1 MQRRNYTSLARR
13 LGLLSRRGRPFQG
26 RVDLVFIG
34 GDIAVA
40 VPHFSVSIVARGAGR
55 SAVMSA
61 AYRHCTK
68 MDFEREARAVDYRAK
83 QGLLHEEFV
92 VPADAPVWVSSMMA
106 DRSVSGASEAFW
118 NRVEEFEKRSDAQ
131 LAKDVTIA
139 LPVELTTE
147 QNIALVREFV
157 ERHILSK
164 GMVAD
169 WVYHDAPGNP
179 HVHLMTTLRPL
190 TAEGFGAKKVPLLA
204 PDGRPLRNDKGKIVY
219 ELWAGGVDDFNSL
232 RDGWFACQNR
242 HLALAGL
249 DIRVDGRSFE
259 SQGIA
264 VEPTIHLGVGAKA
277 IERKTSASQIPASLE
292 RLELQEALR
301 QENARRIE
309 RRPDIVLE
317 MIAREKSVFDERD
330 VAKILHRYIDDAT
343 LFGSLM
349 LRVLRDP
356 SALRLTAEG
365 TDLGTG
371 IYAPARYTTRELI
384 QLEAE
389 MVNRALWLARRTSH
403 GVRGALLVAT
413 FSRNRGLSDEQQAAI
428 EHLTSGAALAAVV
441 GRAGAGK
448 TTMMKAARQAWQAA
462 GYRVVGGALAGK
474 AAEGL
479 EREAGIASRTLS
491 SWERRWTQGID
502 RPDEK
507 TVFVLDEAGMVSS
520 RQMAFFVEA
529 VARAGAKLV
538 LVGDPEQLQPIEA
551 GAAFRAIG
559 DRVGYAE
566 LQTIYRQRAPW
577 MRSASLDLARGKIG
591 EAIDAYRANGRIVS
605 AELKSE
611 AIERLITDWDR
622 EHDPT
627 KTSLI
632 LAHLRRDVRLLN
644 GLARARLV
652 ERGVVGQGAAFRT
665 ADGNRYFS
673 AGDQIVFLKN
683 DGILGVKNGMLGRVM
698 EAVPGRFIA
707 SVGEGTYQRDV
718 TVEQRSYNN
727 VDHGYATTIH
737 KSQGATVDRVKVL
750 ASLSLDRHLTYVAMT
765 RHRDEL
771 VVYYGR
777 WSFAKSGGL
786 VPILSR
792 RNAKETTLDYEARPF
807 YRQALRF
814 AEARGLYLMSVTRT
828 VVRDR
833 LHWIVGQKQKLAT
846 LGARLVDLGSS
857 FRLVR
862 GKLERAAPA
871 IGAAR
876 PMVSAITVFAKS
888 IEQAVADRL
897 AADLDLRE
905 RWQDVSMRFQ
915 LVYAEPEVA
924 FAAVKVDAMLNDAP
938 LAATVLQ
945 KLAAEPQHFG
955 ALSGRTGMFAS
966 RSDKHD
972 RETALFNV
980 PALARN
986 LADYMRARAET
997 ERRYS
1002 AEENALRSRLAVE
1015 IPALSPVA
1023 RQALE
1028 QLREGL
1034 GRDDQTRLEQSSLH
1048 PSVTMELER
1057 FSASVSQRFGE
1068 RTFLRIAAK
1077 APDGEVFVAVT
1088 DGMTPQQKNEVRL
1101 AWDAMRTIQLL
1112 SARGRVS
1119 AGLKLSQTQRQSQAK
1134 ELRLK

>member
-1 MQRRNYTSLARR
+1 M
-13 LGLLSRRGRPFQG
+13 
-26 RVDLVFIG
+26 
-34 GDIAVA
+34 A
-40 VPHFSVSIVARGAGR
+40 VPHFSVGIVARGAGR

-61 AYRHCTK
+61 AYRHCAK
-68 MDFEREARAVDYRAK
+68 MDFEREGRAVDYRAK

-92 VPADAPVWVSSMMA
+92 LPPDAPAWLSSMIA
-106 DRSVSGASEAFW
+106 ERSVSGASEAFW
-118 NRVEEFEKRSDAQ
+118 NRVEEFERRCDAQ

-139 LPVELTTE
+139 LPVELDAK
-147 QNIALVREFV
+147 QNIALVREFL

-179 HVHLMTTLRPL
+179 HAHLMTTLRPL
-190 TAEGFGAKKVPLLA
+190 TAEGFGAKKVALLA
-204 PDGRPLRNDKGKIVY
+204 PDGRPLRNDMGKIVY
-219 ELWAGGVDDFNSL
+219 ELWAGGVDDFNAL
-232 RDGWFACQNR
+232 RDGWFECQNR

-249 DIRVDGRSFE
+249 DIRVDGRSYE
-259 SQGIA
+259 SQGISVA
-264 VEPTIHLGVGAKA
+264 PTIHLGVGAKA
-277 IERKTSASQIPASLE
+277 IERKSSASQISASLE

-309 RRPDIVLE
+309 RRPQIVLE
-317 MIAREKSVFDERD
+317 MITREKSVFDERD
-330 VAKILHRYIDDAT
+330 VAKILHRYIDDAA
-343 LFGSLM
+343 LFGALM

-365 TDLGTG
+365 IDFGTG
-371 IYAPARYTTRELI
+371 IYTPARYTTRELI
-384 QLEAE
+384 RLEAE

-403 GVRGALLVAT
+403 GIPSVFLEKT

-428 EHLTSGAALAAVV
+428 EHLTAGTTLAAVV

-448 TTMMKAARQAWQAA
+448 TTMMKAAREAWQAA
-462 GYRVVGGALAGK
+462 GYLVVGGALAGK

-479 EREAGIASRTLS
+479 EKEAGIASRTLS
-491 SWERRWTQGID
+491 SWERRWMQGID
-502 RPDEK
+502 RLDEK

-529 VARAGAKLV
+529 AARAGAKLV

-551 GAAFRAIG
+551 GAAFRAIV

-566 LQTIYRQRAPW
+566 LQTIYRQHAPW

-591 EAIDAYRANGRIVS
+591 EAIDAYRANGRVVS
-605 AELKSE
+605 AELKAE
-611 AIERLITDWDR
+611 AVERLITDWDKGY
-622 EHDPT
+622 DPT

-644 GLARARLV
+644 QLARARLV
-652 ERGVVGQGAAFRT
+652 EGGVVGEGDAFRT

-707 SVGEGTYQRDV
+707 SIGEGTYQRAV
-718 TVEQRSYNN
+718 TVEQRFYNN

-765 RHRDEL
+765 RHRDDL
-771 VVYYGR
+771 AIYYGR
-777 WSFAKSGGL
+777 RSFAQSGGL

-792 RNAKETTLDYEARPF
+792 RDAKETTLDYQARPL

-814 AEARGLYLMSVTRT
+814 AEARGMHLMSVART

-833 LHWIVGQKQKLAT
+833 LQWIVGQKQKLAT
-846 LGARLVDLGSS
+846 LGARLVDLASS
-857 FRLVR
+857 IGLAR
-862 GKLERAAPA
+862 GKLERATPA
-871 IGAAR
+871 MEGAR
-876 PMVSAITVFAKS
+876 PMVSAITVFTKS
-888 IEQAVADRL
+888 VERAVADRL
-897 AADLDLRE
+897 TADLNLKGI
-905 RWQDVSMRFQ
+905 WQDVSMRFH
-915 LVYAEPEVA
+915 LVYAQPEVA
-924 FAAVKVDAMLNDAP
+924 FAAVKIDAMLNDAS
-938 LAATVLQ
+938 LASTVLQ

-955 ALSGRTGMFAS
+955 ALKGRTGMFAS

-972 RETALFNV
+972 RDTALLNV

-986 LADYMRARAET
+986 LADYMRVRAEI
-997 ERRYS
+997 ERRCL
-1002 AEENALRSRLAVE
+1002 AEENAVRSRLAVE

-1023 RQALE
+1023 RKALE
-1028 QLREGL
+1028 QLREEFE
-1034 GRDDQTRLEQSSLH
+1034 RDDCARLGGASLH
-1048 PSVTMELER
+1048 PSVRTELER
-1057 FSASVSQRFGE
+1057 FSEAVSQRFGE
-1068 RTFLRIAAK
+1068 RTFLQIAAK

-1088 DGMTPQQKNEVRL
+1088 IGMTPQQKIEVHL
-1101 AWDAMRTIQLL
+1101 AWDTMRTVQLL
-1112 SARGRVS
+1112 SARDRVS
-1119 AGLKLSQTQRQSQAK
+1119 AGLKLSETQRQSQGK